1 MHPFEQEYINQETS
15 MKPQHY
21 DSKPITTSLSP
32 ELCPERR
39 CGEGSIVTSITP
51 ERCSERLCE
60 EESSALHDYEN
71 QHTENNFPFW
81 VEEAEDDDSQS
92 CDWSIESSN
101 TFRDDD
107 CWNNEDIDENSSAEL
122 DQYLTISFER
132 QTIENEKSIKFNE
145 NPVSAVFNFE
155 KPSREYYKNMYYTV
169 HELQM
174 MIDEFAQKERSHNG
188 VSSSSE

>member
-1 MHPFEQEYINQETS
+1 MHPLEQEYISQETS

-21 DSKPITTSLSP
+21 DSKPITTSLP
-32 ELCPERR
+32 TELCSERR
-39 CGEGSIVTSITP
+39 CGEGSIATSIT
-51 ERCSERLCE
+51 SEE
-60 EESSALHDYEN
+60 GSSEVHDYEN
-71 QHTENNFPFW
+71 QHTENIFPFW

-101 TFRDDD
+101 TYRDDD
-107 CWNNEDIDENSSAEL
+107 CWNNEDIDENLSTEL

-132 QTIENEKSIKFNE
+132 HTIDNEKSIKFNE

-155 KPSREYYKNMYYTV
+155 KPSRECYKNMYYTV

-174 MIDEFAQKERSHNG
+174 MIDEFAQNERSQDG
-188 VSSSSE
+188 VSLSSE